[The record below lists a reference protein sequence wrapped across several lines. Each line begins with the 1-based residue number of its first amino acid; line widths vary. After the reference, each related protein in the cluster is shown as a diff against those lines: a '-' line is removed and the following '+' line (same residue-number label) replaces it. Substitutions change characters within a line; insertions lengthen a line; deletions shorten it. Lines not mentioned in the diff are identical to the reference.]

1 MFFIWKVSFCIFL
14 VGFYIFVFVG
24 DVDFLFGKSV
34 GFLFLFFSGF
44 MMGKSLGIF
53 FLVVFFLFVLFSC
66 NDGIPGY
73 LF

>member
-1 MFFIWKVSFCIFL
+1 MFFVWKVSFCIFL

-53 FLVVFFLFVLFSC
+53 FLVV
-66 NDGIPGY
+66 
-73 LF
+73 